1 MAHSLMTDSSSH
13 PVRRGRNAAAQ
24 PEVWSGR
31 RRREDHGSKREAVIR
46 TAAQAFH
53 ERGYHNTSLDD
64 VAATLG
70 VTKPTV
76 YYYVQNKEQLLFE
89 CFQAGLV
96 PIREALRRAESMD
109 CCGRDR
115 LREVV

>member
-1 MAHSLMTDSSSH
+1 MIA
-13 PVRRGRNAAAQ
+13 
-24 PEVWSGR
+24 
-31 RRREDHGSKREAVIR
+31 
-46 TAAQAFH
+46 TAARAFN

-64 VAATLG
+64 IATALG

-96 PIREALRRAESMD
+96 PIREALRRAEAME
-109 CCGRDR
+109 GTGRERLRDR
-115 LREVV
+115 KETV